1 MEIFRRFG
9 NFAENPMFTF
19 DVGTSVRDIALSKLS
34 TRTCGTNEKGF
45 RHVEEDKMCRRKRRK
60 LKEWWNIA
68 SNYRNSG
75 ISMEEEER
83 RRLHPVKS
91 KKINLMKKDVLAS
104 KKSKEAEKQLKTI
117 ALQRPCSVQLERIKI
132 QNLLSPS
139 QISSIFGQHL
149 QRRSTPTKKETIK
162 DLVRMIK
169 SEPEENRNKTAAPG
183 IRMLLEKTHRRRCAF
198 FFFRFVRLFKIY
210 FLRYAVAFISS
221 LTSSHEN
228 LTIGDKVSTK
238 EKPLHKFD
246 LEEPAPQQTKRNP
259 ENSLSCDEKNS
270 RKNKCSKEESQS
282 AQCHKLKK
290 RIKAYSDEK
299 SGIVDSITIVKVV
312 KSEYSEIG
320 PTPKVEVGSE
330 YCGIFYFF
338 IILGQKVNVKFFMTG
353 P

>member
-1 MEIFRRFG
+1 MLFDFSRQSGIHVIYYVNDFSYLLKYFWKVLKILEIFRKFG
-9 NFAENPMFTF
+9 NFAENTMFTF

-34 TRTCGTNEKGF
+34 TRTEKGF

-198 FFFRFVRLFKIY
+198 FFFDLFV
-210 FLRYAVAFISS
+210 FLR
-221 LTSSHEN
+221 
-228 LTIGDKVSTK
+228 
-238 EKPLHKFD
+238 
-246 LEEPAPQQTKRNP
+246 
-259 ENSLSCDEKNS
+259 
-270 RKNKCSKEESQS
+270 
-282 AQCHKLKK
+282 
-290 RIKAYSDEK
+290 
-299 SGIVDSITIVKVV
+299 SI
-312 KSEYSEIG
+312 
-320 PTPKVEVGSE
+320 
-330 YCGIFYFF
+330 F
-338 IILGQKVNVKFFMTG
+338 
-353 P
+353 